1 MRPGYE
7 KGWLYMIKTNT
18 VLGVILIVMG
28 ILLGLTLMDVLPA
41 GMGMLY
47 IFAIGFLTV
56 YFMYSRSMGVLMPG
70 CIFAAVAAFITV
82 FVLFDNVNM
91 FLILIFIGLAFV
103 AVFFIH
109 TMHLNTRNRS
119 RRFWPLLPGLTLTGA
134 GALLVVVDANII
146 TVNLR
151 YINLIAP
158 GILIA
163 AGIVI
168 IIINLKRKPDTL

>member
-1 MRPGYE
+1 
-7 KGWLYMIKTNT
+7 MIKTNT
-18 VLGVILIVMG
+18 TLGIILIVMG
-28 ILLGLTLMDVLPA
+28 ILLGLTFIDILPV
-41 GMGMLY
+41 GMGTLY

-56 YFMYSRSMGVLMPG
+56 YFMYSKSIGVLMPG
-70 CIFAAVAAFITV
+70 CIFAAVALFITAYA
-82 FVLFDNVNM
+82 LFDSVNI
-91 FLILIFIGLAFV
+91 FLILIFIGLAFI

-119 RRFWPLLPGLTLTGA
+119 RKFWPLLPGLTLTAA
-134 GALLVVVDANII
+134 GALLVVVDANVI

-158 GILIA
+158 GILIT

-168 IIINLKRKPDTL
+168 IIINLRRKPDTI